1 MEKHYL
7 LTETAV
13 ENFRDAKSWSL
24 ARWGPALTRQ
34 YFEDLHRGAEYIALN
49 LRAVRARDDLTG
61 DSGLGIHPVREHYIV
76 YVAIDT
82 QQIAI
87 VALIQQTRDV
97 PNLLKAQAFRIRRE
111 IWKILSRT
119 R

>member
-1 MEKHYL
+1 MAKHYV

-49 LRAVRARDDLTG
+49 LSAVRARDDLTG

-76 YVAIDT
+76 YVAIET
-82 QQIAI
+82 KQIAI
-87 VALIQQTRDV
+87 VALIRQTRDV
-97 PNLLKAQAFRIRRE
+97 PNLLKAQAFKIRRE
-111 IWKILSRT
+111 IREILNQPR
-119 R
+119 